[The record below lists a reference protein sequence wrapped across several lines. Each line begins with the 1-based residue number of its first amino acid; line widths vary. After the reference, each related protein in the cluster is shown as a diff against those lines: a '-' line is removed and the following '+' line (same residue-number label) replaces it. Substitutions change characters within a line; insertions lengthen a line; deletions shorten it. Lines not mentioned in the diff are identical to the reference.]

1 MAGVITALAVAV
13 PLTASAQMGD
23 RLVEPAGAL
32 QSASRSNRAVQIAE
46 PPPPP
51 PPPTTAAPTPP
62 PGPTFALEARQILD
76 LVNRERTSRGLAPVR
91 LQVQLTSAAQSHS
104 VDQARSGS
112 IFHVN
117 PRTGAGPGDRISATG
132 YSFSTWG
139 ENVAAGQQTA
149 AAVMQAW
156 MNSPGHC
163 RNILNPSFT
172 ELGVGH
178 EYRADD
184 PSRYRRYWTQKFA
197 RPRNE
202 APPGGTYNS
211 AWC

>member
-1 MAGVITALAVAV
+1 MIGVITALAVAV
-13 PLTASAQMGD
+13 PMSASAQMGD
-23 RLVEPAGAL
+23 KLVEPAGAL
-32 QSASRSNRAVQIAE
+32 QGASRSDRPVQIAE

-62 PGPTFALEARQILD
+62 APTTAREAQQILD
-76 LVNRERTSRGLAPVR
+76 LVNRERTSRGLRPVR
-91 LQVQLTSAAQSHS
+91 LQAQLNSAAQAHS
-104 VDQARSGS
+104 ADQARSS
-112 IFHVN
+112 AIYHTH

-163 RNILNPSFT
+163 RNILNPAFT

-178 EYRADD
+178 EYRDDD
-184 PSRYRRYWTQKFA
+184 PKRYRRYWTQKFA
-197 RPRNE
+197 RPRGE
-202 APPGGTYNS
+202 PAPGGNYDPS
-211 AWC
+211 WC